1 MSVGIMASVRG
12 TLIFNRVP
20 SPSFESISTVPLS
33 WAILV
38 FTTSMPTPRPET
50 SEISFLVEKPGAK
63 IKPKAS
69 VSDSRSALSARSE
82 EHTSELQSRGH
93 LVCRLLLEKKNKTH
107 TYKVQ

>member
-69 VSDSRSALSARSE
+69 VSDRDRKSVVE
-82 EHTSELQSRGH
+82 TGMDDNEDEG
-93 LVCRLLLEKKNKTH
+93 LVSCEDLML
-107 TYKVQ
+107 